1 VIAFLG
7 ILYSFLT
14 TLGHLN
20 ISKASVLARWMVSP
34 LLNLFSFWLA
44 LTLYTALTLSCNT
57 IIGHHTVICDLAT
70 PLVHCWEHPLPR
82 WVPWFAFLTFLFL
95 TCPPLYPHMSG
106 CSQCLSSIIYT
117 AKVHMNGALN
127 PLVSPYFIFHVFCCL
142 PPCVPADQ
150 FLAHYSI

>member
-1 VIAFLG
+1 VLTFLG
-7 ILYSFLT
+7 VFYSFLT
-14 TLGHLN
+14 ALGHPN
-20 ISKASVLARWMVSP
+20 ISRASVLARWVVSP

-44 LTLYTALTLSCNT
+44 LTLYTALILLCIT
-57 IIGHHTVICDLAT
+57 IIGRHTVISDLAA
-70 PLVHCWEHPLPR
+70 PLFHCWAPPLPW

-106 CSQCLSSIIYT
+106 CSQCLRSIIYI
-117 AKVHMNGALN
+117 AQSHMNGALD

-142 PPCVPADQ
+142 PPCVPANQ